1 MAEKKRISP
10 GQNNDPAPAGA
21 VAGIVSVLGGIIELV
36 VATVAAWAI
45 DVGRKALIGAISTLA
60 MAAFHVWVRVSP
72 DEAISMMRSIV
83 DTYYTPPP
91 EWAAFIG
98 QYLERMTGATID
110 YKQIAQEG
118 FGITSRTFMQQI
130 GHTFLE
136 PILNLILPG
145 SDKTI
150 EAKGLPP
157 EEGILGAERYM
168 AANLQFQMSAWLLHL
183 FGDILSFGM
192 WKALKDLP
200 NAISWSYGLGWLSW
214 LVLGVPFRIT
224 IADPMEKYF
233 RELYRPNEFT
243 REMVAWALQAQYIT
257 EDDARERLRQL
268 GWPEEDIVAVLNYS
282 RKVMSDSDMEWAWRR
297 GKIDESYITEAIRSQ
312 GFSPDEAK
320 LQTWRLLSKRIDSI
334 IDKIAQEALDNYID
348 GSMTWDEVVPF
359 LQRAYYTDDEID
371 ALKVLADL
379 KRIPKPKAREEE
391 RVLSKTDIGWLYH
404 NRKIS
409 EQEARMLW
417 ASIGVNE
424 ADIPYLLMR
433 YEPPQPKL
441 PEPREISAAVIGG
454 LYKRNQITRE
464 QALADWEALGFSG
477 WQLERLEMYY
487 RPPAPPPPKEVP
499 PKELPVSWIFQLHE
513 SGAKDTEW
521 CVERLVRLGLREEDA
536 RLILT
541 QLHPPKPEE
550 ALLERV
556 RRTKAIGQAYEQGLI
571 TEEEAVEAWR
581 ALGYTMEE
589 IDYLLLAFAPKE
601 KKGG

>member
-1 MAEKKRISP
+1 MGEKRSTSP
-10 GQNNDPAPAGA
+10 GQSANPGPA
-21 VAGIVSVLGGIIELV
+21 VAAGGG
-36 VATVAAWAI
+36 AAA
-45 DVGRKALIGAISTLA
+45 VGAFFAALFAALMSWLFDIGKKAFIGLLSRIA
-60 MAAFHVWVRVSP
+60 MAAFHTFVRVAP
-72 DEAISMMRSIV
+72 DEAISMMQSIV

-98 QYLERMTGATID
+98 RYLERMTGATID
-110 YKQIAQEG
+110 YSQIAREG
-118 FGITSRTFMQQI
+118 FGITSTTFMQQI

-157 EEGILGAERYM
+157 EEGVRGAERYM

-297 GKIDESYITEAIRSQ
+297 NKIDREYIKEAIRSQ
-312 GFSPDEAK
+312 GFSPDEADI
-320 LQTWRLLSKRIDSI
+320 QTSRLLSKRFDSI
-334 IDKIAQEALDNYID
+334 IDKIASEAIDNYID

-359 LQRAYYTDDEID
+359 LQQAYYTDDEIE

-391 RVLSKTDIGWLYH
+391 RVLSKSDIGWLYH

-417 ASIGVNE
+417 ASIGVND

-433 YEPPQPKL
+433 YEPPQPKPL
-441 PEPREISAAVIGG
+441 EPREISAAVIGG

-464 QALADWEALGFSG
+464 QAIADWEALGFSG

-521 CVERLVRLGLREEDA
+521 CVERLMRLGLREEDA

-556 RRTKAIGQAYEQGLI
+556 RKTKSIGLAYEQGLI

-589 IDYLLLAFAPKE
+589 IDYLLLAFTPKE

>member
-1 MAEKKRISP
+1 VGGGAAAVGAFFAALFAALMTWLFDIGKKAFIGLLSRI
-10 GQNNDPAPAGA
+10 
-21 VAGIVSVLGGIIELV
+21 
-36 VATVAAWAI
+36 
-45 DVGRKALIGAISTLA
+45 A
-60 MAAFHVWVRVSP
+60 MAAFHTFVRVAP
-72 DEAISMMRSIV
+72 DEAISMMQSIV

-98 QYLERMTGATID
+98 RYLERMTGATID
-110 YKQIAQEG
+110 YSQIAREG
-118 FGITSRTFMQQI
+118 FGITSTTFMQQI

-157 EEGILGAERYM
+157 EEGVRGAERYM

-214 LVLGVPFRIT
+214 LVLGVPFRVT

-233 RELYRPNEFT
+233 RELYRPNELT

-257 EDDARERLRQL
+257 EEDARERLRQL
-268 GWPEEDIVAVLNYS
+268 GWPEEDIIHVINYS
-282 RKVMSDSDMEWAWRR
+282 RKVMPDSDMEWAWRR
-297 GKIDESYITEAIRSQ
+297 GKIDEFYITEAIRSQ

-371 ALKVLADL
+371 ALKVWADL

-391 RVLSKTDIGWLYH
+391 RVLSKSDIGWLYH

-513 SGAKDTEW
+513 SGAKDTDW

-556 RRTKAIGQAYEQGLI
+556 RRTKSIGQAYGQGLI